1 MELRHI
7 RYFLAVAEEMNFTRA
22 AEKLCI
28 AQPPLS
34 RQIMDLEE
42 ELGVQLFNRKR
53 HALSL
58 TDEGVLFKQYAS
70 QMLDLVEHSTTEVRE
85 LKHGLQGM
93 INLGT
98 VEGNAPRL
106 IAQWITKFH
115 EENPHV
121 QYTLW
126 NGNSDDVVQRV
137 MNGLCEVAVIMEPH
151 NGVGLN
157 AIPIYH
163 EKWVA
168 IIPKGHPILEEITK
182 RSGKTVITGKAKQG
196 RISKNEKQTSD
207 KVTMEQIADYELI
220 IPSRESRL
228 AEIGGWFKDTNK
240 IPKVRCRVAHVLSAY
255 ELARQGLGIA
265 IFPAS
270 VTNIVNSDEVE
281 IVEFEDP
288 APTASYILVWNK
300 NKTLSHA
307 ATEFIE
313 CVKKIVYKK

>member
-7 RYFLAVAEEMNFTRA
+7 RYFLAVAEEMNFSRA

-42 ELGVQLFNRKR
+42 ELGVSLFNRKR

-58 TDEGVLFKQYAS
+58 TDEGVLFKQYAI
-70 QMLDLVEHSTTEVRE
+70 QVLDLVDHSTSEVRE

-93 INLGT
+93 LNLGT

-106 IAQWITKFH
+106 LAEWISGFH

-126 NGNSDDVVQRV
+126 NGNSDDVVTRV

-157 AIPIYH
+157 SIPIYS

-168 IIPKGHPILEEITK
+168 IIPKNHPILK
-182 RSGKTVITGKAKQG
+182 NK
-196 RISKNEKQTSD
+196 SK
-207 KVTMEQIADYELI
+207 KVTMDEIADYELI

-228 AEIGGWFKDTNK
+228 AEIGNWFKDTNK
-240 IPKVRCRVAHVLSAY
+240 TPKVRCRVAHVLSAY
-255 ELARQGLGIA
+255 ELTRQGLGIA

-270 VTNIVNSDEVE
+270 ASNIVNSDEVT
-281 IVEFEDP
+281 IKEFEDP
-288 APTASYILVWNK
+288 APTVSYILVWNK

-307 ATEFIE
+307 ATEFIDYIKE
-313 CVKKIVYKK
+313 IIK

>member
-7 RYFLAVAEEMNFTRA
+7 RYFLAVAEEMNFSRA

-42 ELGVQLFNRKR
+42 ELGVSLFNRKR

-58 TDEGVLFKQYAS
+58 TDEGVLFKQYAI
-70 QMLDLVEHSTTEVRE
+70 QVLDLVDHSTSEVRE

-93 INLGT
+93 LNLGT

-106 IAQWITKFH
+106 LAEWISGFH

-126 NGNSDDVVQRV
+126 NGNSDDVVTRV

-157 AIPIYH
+157 SIPIYS

-168 IIPKGHPILEEITK
+168 IIPKNHPILK
-182 RSGKTVITGKAKQG
+182 NK
-196 RISKNEKQTSD
+196 SK
-207 KVTMEQIADYELI
+207 KVTMDEIADYELI

-228 AEIGGWFKDTNK
+228 AEIGNWFKDTNK
-240 IPKVRCRVAHVLSAY
+240 TPKVRCRVAHVLSAY
-255 ELARQGLGIA
+255 ELTRQGLGIA

-270 VTNIVNSDEVE
+270 ASNIVNSDEVT
-281 IVEFEDP
+281 IKEFEDP
-288 APTASYILVWNK
+288 APTVSYILVWDK

-307 ATEFIE
+307 ATEFIDYIKDI
-313 CVKKIVYKK
+313 VK

>member
-7 RYFLAVAEEMNFTRA
+7 RYFLAVAEEMNFSRA

-34 RQIMDLEE
+34 RQIMDLED
-42 ELGVQLFNRKR
+42 ELGVKLFNRNK

-58 TDEGVLFKQYAS
+58 TDEGILFKQYAV
-70 QMLDLVEHSTTEVRE
+70 QVLDLVEHSTSDVRE
-85 LKHGLQGM
+85 LKQGLQGM
-93 INLGT
+93 LNLGT

-106 IAQWITKFH
+106 LANWISGFH
-115 EENPHV
+115 DENPHV

-126 NGNSDDVVQRV
+126 NGNSDDVAGRV
-137 MNGLCEVAVIMEPH
+137 LNGLCEIAVIMEPH

-157 AIPIYH
+157 SIPIYK

-168 IIPKGHPILEEITK
+168 IIPKDHEILKNK
-182 RSGKTVITGKAKQG
+182 RK
-196 RISKNEKQTSD
+196 
-207 KVTMEQIADYELI
+207 KVTMDQIADYELI

-228 AEIGGWFKDTNK
+228 AEIGEWFKGTNK
-240 IPKVRCRVAHVLSAY
+240 APKVRCRVAHVLSAY
-255 ELARQGLGIA
+255 ELTRQGLGIA

-270 VTNIVNSDEVE
+270 VSNIVNSDEVT
-281 IVEFEDP
+281 IKEFEDP
-288 APTASYILVWNK
+288 APTVSYILVWNK

-313 CVKKIVYKK
+313 YIKKHNKH

>member
-7 RYFLAVAEEMNFTRA
+7 RYFLAVAEEMNFSRA

-34 RQIMDLEE
+34 RQIMDLEN
-42 ELGVQLFNRKR
+42 ELGVTLFNRNR
-53 HALSL
+53 HSLTL
-58 TDEGVLFKQYAS
+58 TDEGALFKQYAI
-70 QMLDLVEHSTTEVRE
+70 QVLDLVEHSTSEVKE

-98 VEGNAPRL
+98 VEGNAPRML
-106 IAQWITKFH
+106 AEWIAGFH

-157 AIPIYH
+157 SVPIYC

-168 IIPKGHPILEEITK
+168 IIPNNHPILK
-182 RSGKTVITGKAKQG
+182 SDAK
-196 RISKNEKQTSD
+196 
-207 KVTMEQIADYELI
+207 KVTMDQIADYDLI

-228 AEIGGWFKDTNK
+228 AEIGEWFSGTNK
-240 IPKVRCRVAHVLSAY
+240 TPKVRCRVAHVLSAY
-255 ELARQGLGIA
+255 ELTRQGLGIA
-265 IFPAS
+265 IFPDS
-270 VTNIVNSDEVE
+270 VKNFVNSDEVT
-281 IVEFEDP
+281 IKEFENP
-288 APTASYILVWNK
+288 APTVSYILVWNK
-300 NKTLSHA
+300 HKTLSHA
-307 ATEFIE
+307 ADLFIKYI
-313 CVKKIVYKK
+313 CNSI

>member
-7 RYFLAVAEEMNFTRA
+7 RYFLAVAEEMNFSRA

-34 RQIMDLEE
+34 RQIMDLEN
-42 ELGVQLFNRKR
+42 ELGVSLFIRKK

-58 TDEGVLFKQYAS
+58 TDEGVLFKQYAI
-70 QMLDLVEHSTTEVRE
+70 QVLDLVDHSTTEVRE
-85 LKHGLQGM
+85 LKQGLQGM
-93 INLGT
+93 LNLGT

-106 IAQWITKFH
+106 LAEWIAGFH
-115 EENPHV
+115 EKNPHV

-126 NGNSDDVVQRV
+126 NGNSDDVAQRI

-157 AIPIYH
+157 SIPIYS

-168 IIPKGHPILEEITK
+168 IIPNNHPILK
-182 RSGKTVITGKAKQG
+182 KKGKKL
-196 RISKNEKQTSD
+196 
-207 KVTMEQIADYELI
+207 TMDEIADYDLI

-228 AEIGGWFKDTNK
+228 AEIGEWFKDTNK
-240 IPKVRCRVAHVLSAY
+240 VPKVSCRVAHVLSAY
-255 ELARQGLGIA
+255 ELVRQGLGIA

-270 VTNIVNSDEVE
+270 VKNIVNSDEVT
-281 IVEFEDP
+281 IKEFEDP
-288 APTASYILVWNK
+288 APKVSYILVWNK
-300 NKTLSHA
+300 NKALSHA
-307 ATEFIE
+307 ASEFIN
-313 CVKKIVYKK
+313 YM

>member
-7 RYFLAVAEEMNFTRA
+7 RYFLAVAEEMNFSRA

-34 RQIMDLEE
+34 RQIMDLED
-42 ELGVQLFNRKR
+42 ELGVKLFNRNK

-58 TDEGVLFKQYAS
+58 TDEGILFKQYAV
-70 QMLDLVEHSTTEVRE
+70 QVLDLVEHSTSDVRE
-85 LKHGLQGM
+85 LKQGLQGM
-93 INLGT
+93 LNLGT

-106 IAQWITKFH
+106 LANWISGFH
-115 EENPHV
+115 DENPHV

-126 NGNSDDVVQRV
+126 NGNSDDVAGRV
-137 MNGLCEVAVIMEPH
+137 LNGLCEIAVIMEPH

-157 AIPIYH
+157 SIPIYK

-168 IIPKGHPILEEITK
+168 IIPKDHEILKNK
-182 RSGKTVITGKAKQG
+182 RK
-196 RISKNEKQTSD
+196 
-207 KVTMEQIADYELI
+207 KVTMDQIADYELI

-228 AEIGGWFKDTNK
+228 AEIGEWFKGTNK
-240 IPKVRCRVAHVLSAY
+240 APKVRCRVAHVLSAY
-255 ELARQGLGIA
+255 ELTRQGLGIA

-270 VTNIVNSDEVE
+270 VSNIVNSDEVT
-281 IVEFEDP
+281 IKEFEDP
-288 APTASYILVWNK
+288 APTVSYILVWNK

-313 CVKKIVYKK
+313 YIKKHNKR

>member
-7 RYFLAVAEEMNFTRA
+7 RYFLAVAEEMNFSRA

-34 RQIMDLEE
+34 RQIMDLEN
-42 ELGVQLFNRKR
+42 ELGVTLFNRKK

-58 TDEGVLFKQYAS
+58 TDEGMLFKQYAI
-70 QMLDLVEHSTTEVRE
+70 QVLELVDHSTSEVKE

-93 INLGT
+93 LNLGT

-106 IAQWITKFH
+106 LTEWISGFH
-115 EENPHV
+115 KENPHV

-126 NGNSDDVVQRV
+126 NGNSDDVVSRV
-137 MNGLCEVAVIMEPH
+137 MNGLCEIAVIMEPH
-151 NGVGLN
+151 NGVGIN
-157 AIPIYH
+157 SIPIYS

-168 IIPKGHPILEEITK
+168 IIPKNHPILKE
-182 RSGKTVITGKAKQG
+182 
-196 RISKNEKQTSD
+196 KNK
-207 KVTMEQIADYELI
+207 KVTMDQIADYELI

-228 AEIGGWFKDTNK
+228 SEIGEWFRGTNK
-240 IPKVRCRVAHVLSAY
+240 TPKVRCRVAHVLSVY

-265 IFPAS
+265 IFPES
-270 VTNIVNSDEVE
+270 IKNIINSDDVV
-281 IVEFEDP
+281 IKEFENP
-288 APTASYILVWNK
+288 APTASYILIWNK
-300 NKTLSHA
+300 YKTLSHA

-313 CVKKIVYKK
+313 YVKMNISQGKENL

>member
-7 RYFLAVAEEMNFTRA
+7 RYFLAVAEEMNFSRA

-34 RQIMDLEE
+34 RQIMDLED
-42 ELGVQLFNRKR
+42 ELGVTLFNRKK

-58 TDEGVLFKQYAS
+58 TDEGELFRQYAV
-70 QMLDLVEHSTTEVRE
+70 QVLTLVEHSTSEVRE

-93 INLGT
+93 LNLGT
-98 VEGNAPRL
+98 VEGNAPRM
-106 IAQWITKFH
+106 IATWISGFH
-115 EENPHV
+115 NENPHV

-126 NGNSDDVVQRV
+126 NGNSDDVAQRV

-151 NGVGLN
+151 NAVGLN
-157 AIPIYH
+157 SISIYS

-168 IIPKGHPILEEITK
+168 IIPKNHPIL
-182 RSGKTVITGKAKQG
+182 
-196 RISKNEKQTSD
+196 KNKD
-207 KVTMEQIADYELI
+207 KKITMEQIADYELI

-228 AEIGGWFKDTNK
+228 AEIGEWFKGTNK
-240 IPKVRCRVAHVLSAY
+240 KPKVSCRVAHVLSTY
-255 ELARQGLGIA
+255 ELTRQGLGIA
-265 IFPAS
+265 IFPES
-270 VTNIVNSDEVE
+270 ISNIINSDEVV
-281 IVEFEDP
+281 IKEFEDP

-300 NKTLSHA
+300 NRTLSHA

-313 CVKKIVYKK
+313 YVKNNFASNSLK

>member
-7 RYFLAVAEEMNFTRA
+7 RYFLAVAEEMNFSRA

-42 ELGVQLFNRKR
+42 ELGVSLFNRKR

-58 TDEGVLFKQYAS
+58 TDEGVLFKQYAI
-70 QMLDLVEHSTTEVRE
+70 QVLDLVDHSTSEVRE

-93 INLGT
+93 LKLGT

-106 IAQWITKFH
+106 LAEWIAGFH

-126 NGNSDDVVQRV
+126 NGNSDDVVTRV

-157 AIPIYH
+157 SIPIYS

-168 IIPKGHPILEEITK
+168 IIPKDHPILKNKSKKITM
-182 RSGKTVITGKAKQG
+182 
-196 RISKNEKQTSD
+196 D
-207 KVTMEQIADYELI
+207 DIADYELI

-228 AEIGGWFKDTNK
+228 AEIGNWFKDTNK
-240 IPKVRCRVAHVLSAY
+240 TPKVRCRVAHVLSAY
-255 ELARQGLGIA
+255 ELTRQGLGIA

-270 VTNIVNSDEVE
+270 TSNIVNSDEVT
-281 IVEFEDP
+281 IKEFEDP
-288 APTASYILVWNK
+288 APTVSYILVWNK

-307 ATEFIE
+307 ATEFIDYIKE
-313 CVKKIVYKK
+313 IIK

>member
-7 RYFLAVAEEMNFTRA
+7 RYFLAVAEEMNFSRA

-34 RQIMDLEE
+34 RQIMDLED
-42 ELGVQLFNRKR
+42 ELGVKLFNRNK

-58 TDEGVLFKQYAS
+58 TDEGILFKQYAV
-70 QMLDLVEHSTTEVRE
+70 QVLDLVEHSTSEVRE
-85 LKHGLQGM
+85 LKQGLQGM
-93 INLGT
+93 LNLGT

-106 IAQWITKFH
+106 LANWISGFH
-115 EENPHV
+115 DENPHV

-126 NGNSDDVVQRV
+126 NGNSDDVAGRV
-137 MNGLCEVAVIMEPH
+137 LNGLCEIAVIMEPH

-157 AIPIYH
+157 SIPIYK

-168 IIPKGHPILEEITK
+168 IIPKDHDILKNK
-182 RSGKTVITGKAKQG
+182 RK
-196 RISKNEKQTSD
+196 
-207 KVTMEQIADYELI
+207 KVTMDQIADYELI

-228 AEIGGWFKDTNK
+228 AEIGEWFKGTNK
-240 IPKVRCRVAHVLSAY
+240 APKVRCRVAHFLSAY
-255 ELARQGLGIA
+255 ELTRQGLGIA

-270 VTNIVNSDEVE
+270 VSNIVNSDEVT
-281 IVEFEDP
+281 IKEFEDP
-288 APTASYILVWNK
+288 APTVSYILVWNK

-313 CVKKIVYKK
+313 YIKKHNKR

>member
-7 RYFLAVAEEMNFTRA
+7 RYFLAVAEEMNFSKA

-34 RQIMDLEE
+34 RQIMDLES
-42 ELGVQLFNRKR
+42 ELGVTLFNRKK

-58 TDEGVLFKQYAS
+58 TDEGMLFKQYAI
-70 QMLDLVEHSTTEVRE
+70 QVLDLVDHSTAEVRE

-93 INLGT
+93 LNLGT

-106 IAQWITKFH
+106 LANWISGFH
-115 EENPHV
+115 ENNPHV

-126 NGNSDDVVQRV
+126 NGNSDDVATRV
-137 MNGLCEVAVIMEPH
+137 MNGLCEIGVIMEPH

-157 AIPIYH
+157 AIPIYS

-168 IIPKGHPILEEITK
+168 IIPKGHPILK
-182 RSGKTVITGKAKQG
+182 NK
-196 RISKNEKQTSD
+196 SK
-207 KVTMEQIADYELI
+207 KVTMDQIADYDLI

-228 AEIGGWFKDTNK
+228 AEIGEWFRDTNK
-240 IPKVRCRVAHVLSAY
+240 TPRVRCRVAHVLSAY
-255 ELARQGLGIA
+255 ELVRMGLGIA

-270 VTNIVNSDEVE
+270 AKNIVNSDEVT
-281 IVEFEDP
+281 IKEFEDP
-288 APTASYILVWNK
+288 APTVSYIMVWNK
-300 NKTLSHA
+300 SKTLSHA
-307 ATEFIE
+307 AAEFIE
-313 CVKKIVYKK
+313 YVKGLMK

>member
-7 RYFLAVAEEMNFTRA
+7 RYFIAVAEEMNFSRA

-34 RQIMDLEE
+34 RQIMDLED
-42 ELGVQLFNRKR
+42 ELGVKLINRNK
-53 HALSL
+53 HAISL
-58 TDEGVLFKQYAS
+58 TDEGVLFRQYAL
-70 QMLDLVEHSTTEVRE
+70 QVLDLVDHSTAEVRE

-106 IAQWITKFH
+106 LANWISGFH
-115 EENPHV
+115 NKNPHV

-157 AIPIYH
+157 SIPIYT

-168 IIPKGHPILEEITK
+168 IIPNSHPILK
-182 RSGKTVITGKAKQG
+182 
-196 RISKNEKQTSD
+196 SKSEKI
-207 KVTMEQIADYELI
+207 TMEQLVDYELI

-228 AEIGGWFKDTNK
+228 SEIGEWFVDTSK
-240 IPKVRCRVAHVLSAY
+240 APKVRCKVAHVLSAY
-255 ELARQGLGIA
+255 ELVRQELGIA
-265 IFPAS
+265 IFPSS
-270 VTNIVNSDEVE
+270 VKNIVNSDDV
-281 IVEFEDP
+281 IIKEFEDP
-288 APTASYILVWNK
+288 SPTVSYILVCNK
-300 NKTLSHA
+300 HKTLSHA
-307 ATEFIE
+307 ASEFIKYIKDQNKE
-313 CVKKIVYKK
+313 DSFIL

>member
-7 RYFLAVAEEMNFTRA
+7 RYFLAVAEEMNFSRA

-42 ELGVQLFNRKR
+42 ELGVSLFNRKR

-58 TDEGVLFKQYAS
+58 TDEGVLFKQYAI
-70 QMLDLVEHSTTEVRE
+70 QVLDLVDHSTSEVRE

-93 INLGT
+93 LNLGT

-106 IAQWITKFH
+106 LAEWISGFH

-126 NGNSDDVVQRV
+126 NGNSDDVVTRV

-157 AIPIYH
+157 SIPIYS

-168 IIPKGHPILEEITK
+168 IIPKNHPILK
-182 RSGKTVITGKAKQG
+182 NK
-196 RISKNEKQTSD
+196 SK
-207 KVTMEQIADYELI
+207 KVTMDDIADYELI

-228 AEIGGWFKDTNK
+228 AEIGNWFKDTNK
-240 IPKVRCRVAHVLSAY
+240 TPKVRCRVAHVLSAY
-255 ELARQGLGIA
+255 ELTRQGLGIA

-270 VTNIVNSDEVE
+270 ASNIVNSDEVT
-281 IVEFEDP
+281 IKEFEDP
-288 APTASYILVWNK
+288 APTVSYILVWNK

-307 ATEFIE
+307 ATEFIDYIKD
-313 CVKKIVYKK
+313 VIK

>member
-7 RYFLAVAEEMNFTRA
+7 RYFLAVAEEMNFSRA

-34 RQIMDLEE
+34 RQIMDLED
-42 ELGVQLFNRKR
+42 ELGVKLFNRSR
-53 HALSL
+53 HSLSL
-58 TDEGVLFKQYAS
+58 TDEGVLFRQYAN
-70 QMLDLVEHSTTEVRE
+70 QVLDLVEHSTSEVRE

-93 INLGT
+93 LNLGT

-106 IAQWITKFH
+106 LANWISDFH
-115 EENPHV
+115 KLNPHV

-157 AIPIYH
+157 SIPIYS

-168 IIPKGHPILEEITK
+168 IIPNNHPILKDIDE
-182 RSGKTVITGKAKQG
+182 
-196 RISKNEKQTSD
+196 
-207 KVTMEQIADYELI
+207 KVTMDQLADYELI

-228 AEIGGWFKDTNK
+228 SEIGDWFRDTNK
-240 IPKVRCRVAHVLSAY
+240 TPQVRCKVAHVLSAY
-255 ELARQGLGIA
+255 ELVRQELGIA

-270 VTNIVNSDEVE
+270 VKNIVNSDDVT
-281 IVEFEDP
+281 IKEFEDP
-288 APTASYILVWNK
+288 APTVSYILVWNK
-300 NKTLSHA
+300 HKTLSHA

-313 CVKKIVYKK
+313 FIKDNID

>member
-7 RYFLAVAEEMNFTRA
+7 RYFLAVAEEMNFSRA

-34 RQIMDLEE
+34 RQIMDLES
-42 ELGVQLFNRKR
+42 ELGVTLFIRKK

-58 TDEGVLFKQYAS
+58 TDEGVLFKQYAM
-70 QMLDLVEHSTTEVRE
+70 QVLDLVEHSTSEVRE

-93 INLGT
+93 LNLGT

-106 IAQWITKFH
+106 LAEWISGFH
-115 EENPHV
+115 EANPHV

-157 AIPIYH
+157 SIPIYS

-168 IIPKGHPILEEITK
+168 IIPKGHPIL
-182 RSGKTVITGKAKQG
+182 SNNGK
-196 RISKNEKQTSD
+196 
-207 KVTMEQIADYELI
+207 KVTMDQIADHELI

-228 AEIGGWFKDTNK
+228 SEIGGWFKDTNK
-240 IPKVRCRVAHVLSAY
+240 VPKVSCRVAHVLSAY
-255 ELARQGLGIA
+255 ELVRQGLGIA

-270 VTNIVNSDEVE
+270 VKNIVNSDEVT
-281 IVEFEDP
+281 IKEFEDP
-288 APTASYILVWNK
+288 APTVSYILVWK
-300 NKTLSHA
+300 KDRTLSHA
-307 ATEFIE
+307 ALEFIE
-313 CVKKIVYKK
+313 YVKALVD

>member
-7 RYFLAVAEEMNFTRA
+7 RYFLAVAEEMNFSRA

-34 RQIMDLEE
+34 RQIMDLES
-42 ELGVQLFNRKR
+42 ELGVTLFVRSK
-53 HALSL
+53 HALAL
-58 TDEGVLFKQYAS
+58 TDEGVLFKQYAL
-70 QMLDLVEHSTTEVRE
+70 QVIDLVEHSTSEVRE

-93 INLGT
+93 LKLGT

-106 IAQWITKFH
+106 LANWIAGFH
-115 EENPHV
+115 EINPHV

-157 AIPIYH
+157 SISIYS

-168 IIPKGHPILEEITK
+168 IIPKDHPILK
-182 RSGKTVITGKAKQG
+182 KK
-196 RISKNEKQTSD
+196 SK
-207 KVTMEQIADYELI
+207 KVTMDEIADYDLI

-228 AEIGGWFKDTNK
+228 AEIGEWFKDTNK
-240 IPKVRCRVAHVLSAY
+240 TPKVSCRVAHVLSAY
-255 ELARQGLGIA
+255 ELVRSGLGIA

-270 VTNIVNSDEVE
+270 TKNIVNSDEVV
-281 IVEFEDP
+281 IKDFVDP
-288 APTASYILVWNK
+288 APTVSYILVWNK

-307 ATEFIE
+307 AQEFIE
-313 CVKKIVYKK
+313 YIKENSK

>member
-7 RYFLAVAEEMNFTRA
+7 RYFLAVAEEMNYSRA

-42 ELGVQLFNRKR
+42 ELGVKLFNRNK
-53 HALSL
+53 HSLTL
-58 TDEGVLFKQYAS
+58 TDEGALFKQYAI
-70 QMLDLVEHSTTEVRE
+70 QVLELVDHSTSEIKE

-93 INLGT
+93 LNLGT

-106 IAQWITKFH
+106 LAEWISGFH

-126 NGNSDDVVQRV
+126 NGNSDDVANRV
-137 MNGLCEVAVIMEPH
+137 MHGLCDLAIIMEPH

-157 AIPIYH
+157 SIPIYN

-168 IIPKGHPILEEITK
+168 IIPKNHPILENK
-182 RSGKTVITGKAKQG
+182 RKKI
-196 RISKNEKQTSD
+196 
-207 KVTMEQIADYELI
+207 TMEQIADYELI

-240 IPKVRCRVAHVLSAY
+240 TPKVSCRVAHVLSAY
-255 ELARQGLGIA
+255 ELTRQGLGIS

-270 VTNIVNSDEVE
+270 TSNIVNSDEVT
-281 IVEFEDP
+281 IMEFEDP
-288 APTASYILVWNK
+288 APTVSYILVWNK
-300 NKTLSHA
+300 NKTLSHTA
-307 ATEFIE
+307 EMFIE
-313 CVKKIVYKK
+313 YIKEKVLA